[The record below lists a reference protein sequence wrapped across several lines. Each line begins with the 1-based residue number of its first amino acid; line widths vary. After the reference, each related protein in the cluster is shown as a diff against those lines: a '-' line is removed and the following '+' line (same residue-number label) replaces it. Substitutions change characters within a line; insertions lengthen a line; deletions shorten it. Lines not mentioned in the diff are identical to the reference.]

1 MMSGKLLN
9 IDQLRIFVNER
20 IMSLDLGTQ
29 IRSFEVLGKDADTAD
44 SSSAFR
50 VTTDDRVFVLLL
62 SAQAFPNSVQM
73 DVEKAARMKAKLGVL
88 GQHVAVPADTGH
100 FQGLSYALTPYY
112 APLSN
117 GRLRGRWDKRRI
129 KAPVLSWLHS
139 LAHDHAQPADHLS
152 YEGAFDALQS
162 TVSETSETARLL
174 LKLRP
179 FAETA
184 TFKPL
189 NVPMHGDLWLGNIL
203 GGDQQSRFKLI
214 DWGGSEY
221 QGYPLYDL
229 TRFALSLSMSK
240 AVFKAEWAKHRRA
253 LDCTELDMPLYV
265 LGALGHYAK
274 NRGEFP
280 IDRFREMA
288 ERVTRLL
295 IQSIP

>member
-1 MMSGKLLN
+1 MMSSKL
-9 IDQLRIFVNER
+9 IDADQLRIFVEER
-20 IMSLDLGTQ
+20 IAILDLGTQ

-73 DVEKAARMKAKLGVL
+73 DVERAARMKSKFGVL
-88 GQHVAVPADTGH
+88 GQHVAVPVDTGQ
-100 FQGLSYALTPYY
+100 FQGLSYALTSYY

-129 KAPVLSWLHS
+129 KAPILGWLQA
-139 LAHDHAQPADHLS
+139 LARDHVQPADHMR
-152 YEGAFDALQS
+152 YEKAFDALQS
-162 TVSETSETARLL
+162 AVSETSQTAQLL
-174 LKLRP
+174 LKHRA
-179 FAETA
+179 FAKSTA
-184 TFKPL
+184 FKPL
-189 NVPMHGDLWLGNIL
+189 HVPMHGDLWSGNIL
-203 GGDQQSRFKLI
+203 RGSYEIRFKLI

-229 TRFALSLSMSK
+229 IRVALSLGMSK
-240 AVFKAEWAKHRRA
+240 AAFNAEWAKHQRA
-253 LDCTELDMPLYV
+253 LDCTEIDMPLYV

-280 IDRFREMA
+280 LDRFREMA
-288 ERVTRLL
+288 ERVTGLL
-295 IQSIP
+295 VKNIF